1 MEDDSKRRRP
11 SDPNFKGVKKR
22 TLSSRPSLTE
32 QREAQVSLKTFTQ
45 RLSERPTLSPGEVHS
60 GFILLSEFAETAMDQ
75 AITNGITMGQIH
87 DHLHE
92 HLEEDRL
99 ATGALRDKVDN
110 LSDTVSQNS
119 KKSTVELAALRSE
132 VQELCELTIAIADHF
147 GVRPTRS

>member
-1 MEDDSKRRRP
+1 MEDDNKRRP

-22 TLSSRPSLTE
+22 VLSSRPSISE
-32 QREAQVSLKTFTQ
+32 QREAQVNLKTFTQ

-75 AITNGITMGQIH
+75 AITNGITMNQIH

-92 HLEEDRL
+92 HLEADRL
-99 ATGALRDKVDN
+99 ATGVLRDKVDN

-119 KKSTVELAALRSE
+119 KNSTVELAALRSE
-132 VQELCELTIAIADHF
+132 VQELRELTIAIADHF
-147 GVRPTRS
+147 GVKPVRT